1 MLRSA
6 IVGVALLSLACTT
19 PERPDRL
26 DPVFLSSPETE
37 ALGLPFS
44 DAVRVGDMLYLSGQ
58 VGNLPGT
65 LDLAPG
71 GIGAEAEQTLE
82 NIRTILTRNGSSLE
96 RVVKCTVFLADITD
110 WPVFNQVYVRYFS
123 QDPPARSALAASGLA
138 LGAKVE
144 VECMALVNH
153 PHPE

>member
-71 GIGAEAEQTLE
+71 GIEAEAQQTLE
-82 NIRTILTRNGSSLE
+82 NIRSILTRNGSSLA
-96 RVVKCTVFLADITD
+96 RVVKCTVFLADIAD
-110 WPVFNQVYVRYFS
+110 WPAFNQVYS
-123 QDPPARSALAASGLA
+123 QFFPESPPARSALGASGLA
-138 LGAKVE
+138 LAAKVE
-144 VECMALVNH
+144 VECIALVDN
-153 PHPE
+153 PVAR